1 MQTSWLSFRPSNKR
15 SGAGLPQTNLE
26 TGLSE
31 TNVMRVKFGLLL
43 ALSEASCAFWL
54 ACPFRRPSFWIERR
68 LSAGTEAITMVRH

>member
-1 MQTSWLSFRPSNKR
+1 
-15 SGAGLPQTNLE
+15 
-26 TGLSE
+26 
-31 TNVMRVKFGLLL
+31 MRVKFGLLL